1 MADEPIALDANAYRE
16 VPDDEM
22 TEVGEADQAE
32 EDAPAPPDGDLRQP
46 EWAEQR
52 TVTVYDRDFV
62 IGQPNLGITLRIINV
77 MGQVGVRG
85 ERVAMRA
92 LQSLARGA
100 QQAPTPSSRA
110 ALFGML
116 AALSVEDVIALGSAV
131 LQFDDDREGRGWL
144 RKGPDGQQLPL
155 SPIVRALFLNIMQ
168 SEDLRDCLTDFFD
181 GLRMTESLFS
191 GLSIDLD

>member
-1 MADEPIALDANAYRE
+1 MADESIALDEYRE

-22 TEVGEADQAE
+22 TEVE
-32 EDAPAPPDGDLRQP
+32 EDQIEEEAPAKPA
-46 EWAEQR
+46 WAEQR
-52 TVTVYDRDFV
+52 TVTVFDREFA
-62 IGQPNLGITLRIINV
+62 IGQPTLGITLRIINV

-92 LQSLARGA
+92 LQSLAQGA

-131 LQFDDDREGRGWL
+131 LQFDDDREGRGFL
-144 RKGPDGQQLPL
+144 RKSPEGQQLPL
-155 SPIVRALFLNIMQ
+155 SPIVRALFLNLMQ

-181 GLRMTESLFS
+181 GLRMTESLLG
-191 GLSIDLD
+191 GLNIDLG

>member
-1 MADEPIALDANAYRE
+1 MTDEQVALDEYRD

-22 TEVGEADQAE
+22 TEVE
-32 EDAPAPPDGDLRQP
+32 EDQTDEEAPAKP

-52 TVTVYDRDFV
+52 TVTVFDREFA

-77 MGQVGVRG
+77 LGQVGVRG

-100 QQAPTPSSRA
+100 QQAPSPSSRA

-131 LQFDDDREGRGWL
+131 LQFDDDREGRGFL
-144 RKGPDGQQLPL
+144 RKAPDGQQLPL
-155 SPIVRALFLNIMQ
+155 SPIVRALFLNLMQ
-168 SEDLRDCLTDFFD
+168 SEDLRDCLVDFFD
-181 GLRMTESLFS
+181 GLRMTE
-191 GLSIDLD
+191 GLLGSQNIDLS